1 MCMQCYIDDIL
12 VTGRNNDEHI
22 ANLEEVMKRL
32 QSHGVKINR
41 KKCSFLQDSVEYLGH
56 RIDKGF
62 AYDIKQDRSYPE
74 CTPTQKQEAVAFL
87 LRASPVLLKV
97 HQYMFSIA
105 LLSVSKELPEKLG
118 AESVPT

>member
-97 HQYMFSIA
+97 HFKSVHT
-105 LLSVSKELPEKLG
+105 SVSVEPAFAPRRQVG
-118 AESVPT
+118 VDY

>member
-87 LRASPVLLKV
+87 LRASPVLLKSSCSDHV
-97 HQYMFSIA
+97 WNSTVTDSNF
-105 LLSVSKELPEKLG
+105 P
-118 AESVPT
+118 